1 MTTLIQFLFLRPNGQ
16 HVTVPAADA
25 EAAKREAR
33 AMFGSV
39 RFLGISA
46 QH

>member
-1 MTTLIQFLFLRPNGQ
+1 MTAIQFLFLRPNGQ
-16 HVTVPAADA
+16 HVTVSAPDIAAA
-25 EAAKREAR
+25 QRKAR

>member
-1 MTTLIQFLFLRPNGQ
+1 MVQYLYLRPNGQ
-16 HVTVPAADA
+16 HVTVSAPDIAAA
-25 EAAKREAR
+25 HRKAR
-33 AMFGSV
+33 AMFGQV